1 MVLETSERRERTQIC
16 AGCRKEIN
24 HRRADSRFCS
34 SACRQAAYRE
44 RLAVKAAAAERAAE
58 AARKASDEARR
69 RYDRIAALIG

>member
-1 MVLETSERRERTQIC
+1 MVLETSERRERTQI
-16 AGCRKEIN
+16 CRKEIN

-34 SACRQAAYRE
+34 SAADKPPIGSDWRS
-44 RLAVKAAAAERAAE
+44 RLRRPSAAE